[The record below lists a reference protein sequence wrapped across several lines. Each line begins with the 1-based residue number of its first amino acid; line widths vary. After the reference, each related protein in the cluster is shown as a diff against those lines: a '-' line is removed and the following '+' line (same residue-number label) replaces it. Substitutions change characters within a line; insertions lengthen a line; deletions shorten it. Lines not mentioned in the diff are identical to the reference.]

1 MKLRKDSSAL
11 TIQKVLHGYI
21 ARKKVHNDLINR
33 TFEVSFKYFEKLKKE
48 LQQRSAC
55 KIQMAYMNYL
65 QKKYTKQQENL
76 R

>member
-21 ARKKVHNDLINR
+21 ARKKVQNGLIER

-48 LQQRSAC
+48 LQ
-55 KIQMAYMNYL
+55 
-65 QKKYTKQQENL
+65 
-76 R
+76 